1 MDPAVVQ
8 GTEVASPVRP
18 PLAHRATTAHLQS
31 VYPFVSGGGL
41 DAGGPLIGRDLLG
54 GAFCFDPWEL
64 YARGIITN
72 PNILVVGQIG
82 RGKSSFVKM
91 FVSRQLLRG
100 RQAWIVDPK
109 GEYGLLAKAFG
120 CRPVLLSPGGPTRL
134 NPLDVSAA
142 GRHQPADDNV
152 EAAVKPRVD
161 LACALL
167 CSSLARP
174 LRPEER
180 TAVELAVRQVS
191 VVHPRPT
198 LVDLV
203 EAMLFPAPD
212 AARSLGY
219 ESATLAELSKAA
231 ALELR
236 RMVRGDL
243 AGMFDGATTEGL
255 DIEGRLVVVDLSATF
270 SSPALPLIMAC
281 TTAWLQAAFAS
292 SETTKR
298 LVVLDEAWAILSD
311 LATARWSQATF
322 KLSRA
327 LGVSNLVVL
336 HRLSDLRALGDDG
349 STQSKLGDGLLAD
362 SETRVCFAQSP
373 SEVPATAALLGLN
386 STESDALGRLPRGVA
401 LWKVGSRRFLVEH
414 LVSRAER
421 SMIDTDAALR

>member
-1 MDPAVVQ
+1 MDAPAVQ
-8 GTEVASPVRP
+8 GTQVARQMRP
-18 PLAHRATTAHLQS
+18 PLSHRATTAHLQS

-54 GAFCFDPWEL
+54 GPFRFDPWEL

-72 PNILVVGQIG
+72 PNVLVVGQIG
-82 RGKSSFVKM
+82 RGKSSFVKT
-91 FVSRQLLRG
+91 FVSRQLGRG

-109 GEYGLLAKAFG
+109 GEYGVLAEAFG
-120 CRPVLLSPGGPTRL
+120 CQPVLLRPGGPTRI
-134 NPLDVSAA
+134 NPLDVPSGARHEPA
-142 GRHQPADDNV
+142 GDNV
-152 EAAVKPRVD
+152 EAAVKPRLE

-174 LRPEER
+174 LGPEER

-191 VVHPRPT
+191 VLSPKPT

-203 EAMLFPAPD
+203 EAMLFPEPA

-219 ESATLAELSKAA
+219 ESTSLAELSRTV

-236 RMVRGDL
+236 RMVMGDL
-243 AGMFDGATTEGL
+243 AGMFDGATAKGVGI
-255 DIEGRLVVVDLSATF
+255 DGRLVVIDLSATF

-281 TTAWLQAAFAS
+281 ATAWLQAAFSAC
-292 SETTKR
+292 ETVKR

-311 LATARWSQATF
+311 IATARWSQATF

-336 HRLSDLRALGDDG
+336 HRLSDLGALGVEG

-373 SEVPATAALLGLN
+373 SEIPATAGLIGLN

-401 LWKVGSRRFLVEH
+401 LWKVGHRTFLVEH
-414 LVSRAER
+414 LVSKAER